1 MKRILEAYKANKTL
15 SRKGIPEE
23 QRAKMILGP
32 DGTVEKLRRQ
42 INYEFTSL
50 APVSKSSI
58 KTEIIKDFGE

>member
-1 MKRILEAYKANKTL
+1 MKRILEAYKANKAL

-32 DGTVEKLRRQ
+32 DGTVEKLRKR
-42 INYEFTSL
+42 ISYEFTSL
-50 APVSKSSI
+50 TPVPKSLI